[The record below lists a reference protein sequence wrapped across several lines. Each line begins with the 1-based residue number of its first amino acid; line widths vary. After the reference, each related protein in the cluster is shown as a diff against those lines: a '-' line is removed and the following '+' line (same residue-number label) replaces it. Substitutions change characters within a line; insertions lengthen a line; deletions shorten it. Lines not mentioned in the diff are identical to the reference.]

1 MSLHNTT
8 SKALT
13 LPDKGV
19 RNLSTRAGIGPRNG
33 GLFASAGLLLRSCLV
48 VLRSG
53 ATPGLVFS
61 SPLLI
66 PGRFAA
72 TLSTQT
78 TSGRAP

>member
-1 MSLHNTT
+1 MSFHNTFGMT
-8 SKALT
+8 QTPPNTGA
-13 LPDKGV
+13 
-19 RNLSTRAGIGPRNG
+19 RNLLAPAGIDTENRGA
-33 GLFASAGLLLRSCLV
+33 LAFVVFLLRSCLG

-72 TLSTQT
+72 ILSSHST
-78 TSGRAP
+78 TGRAR